1 MILDFVENLLLD
13 TKEIL
18 QPSKGFPKKVLN
30 AHKLIYKSLLEG
42 NAKKA
47 REEMVK
53 HVEEV
58 ANDLMILQKERDL
71 RVLNLKAKG

>member
-1 MILDFVENLLLD
+1 LIPRRFYNPARG
-13 TKEIL
+13 
-18 QPSKGFPKKVLN
+18 QFSKKVLN
-30 AHKLIYKSLLEG
+30 AHKLIHRSLLEG